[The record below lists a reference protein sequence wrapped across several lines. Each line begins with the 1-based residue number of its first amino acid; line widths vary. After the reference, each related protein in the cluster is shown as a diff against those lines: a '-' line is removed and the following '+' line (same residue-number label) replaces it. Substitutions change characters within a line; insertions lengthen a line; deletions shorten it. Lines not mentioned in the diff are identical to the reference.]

1 MSKNK
6 RSQVPDEPE
15 VRLPFPPKITAREV
29 ISDKK
34 NGKKAKKPPNAFM
47 IYRKVFSRELAK
59 KNLRFQQKKI
69 STLCSIS
76 WKQEPEN
83 VKQGYRRLAHDAD
96 KIFLQDLQNHSQS
109 PQLHLPLPPQQMLPP
124 SQLLQSEMDKHL
136 KCFDDMERQ
145 MLPPSQLLQS
155 EMDKHLK
162 CFDDMERQMFPPS
175 QLLQSEMDNHLKCF
189 EDMERQMF
197 PPSQLLQSEM
207 DNHLKYFD
215 DMERQQETQSIVPST
230 LDSLDVNQG
239 YIQQSYYPIY
249 GPTDPTF
256 FEENYYYF
264 H

>member
-1 MSKNK
+1 MLKNK
-6 RSQVPDEPE
+6 RSQVPEEPE
-15 VRLPFPPKITAREV
+15 VLLPFPPEITAREI

-76 WKQEPEN
+76 WKREPEN

-96 KIFLQDLQNHSQS
+96 KIFLQDLQNNSQL

-124 SQLLQSEMDKHL
+124 SQLLEKDKHL

-162 CFDDMERQMFPPS
+162 CFDDMERQMFPTS

-189 EDMERQMF
+189 DDMERQMF
-197 PPSQLLQSEM
+197 PPSQLLQSDM

-264 H
+264 Y

>member
-1 MSKNK
+1 MLKNK

-15 VRLPFPPKITAREV
+15 VQLPFPPKITAREV

-34 NGKKAKKPPNAFM
+34 NGRKAKKPPNAFM

-59 KNLRFQQKKI
+59 KNLRYQQKKI

-96 KIFLQDLQNHSQS
+96 KIFLQDLQNHSQL

-145 MLPPSQLLQS
+145 MLL
-155 EMDKHLK
+155 
-162 CFDDMERQMFPPS
+162 PS

-189 EDMERQMF
+189 
-197 PPSQLLQSEM
+197 
-207 DNHLKYFD
+207 D
-215 DMERQQETQSIVPST
+215 DMERQQETHQSIVPST
-230 LDSLDVNQG
+230 LDSLDVNQS

-249 GPTDPTF
+249 GPTNPTF

-264 H
+264 Y